1 MPVHKFPVLCIIPQ
15 ERKAFRCQCLLFQY
29 GIRGIIQLLIQP
41 DVKHRDPDLRNGHT
55 GSPKGD
61 GIQQVLFKIQL
72 HCLKQC
78 HLPRLRDI
86 PDIHLFQKQER
97 AGIPC
102 RTAKSI
108 LPAQG
113 TGQCHRRNI
122 SIPLAGSKL
131 PHKLISIVQLLALR
145 LVQASPRHIGTGIYI
160 VGSISHRQVLPL
172 LVNMVRLFFQ
182 HCRKQQDPS
191 DHVRA
196 DGKQRPVPQN
206 RIVILP
212 AGFQI
217 NPHGIQP
224 QNIIHCLRDHVRLL
238 HGFHRTCIRIGQFND
253 HFTFQLHHTPSIS
266 TGLQKPLIPALSAKY
281 TSKPLF
287 TVSFICMDSDSRK
300 PFTSRPPPMANLVV

>member
-1 MPVHKFPVLCIIPQ
+1 MSVHKFPVLCIIPQ
-15 ERKAFRCQCLLFQY
+15 KRKTFRCQCLFLQY
-29 GIRGIIQLLIQP
+29 GISGIIQLLIQP

-61 GIQQVLFKIQL
+61 GIQQVLFKIQF
-72 HCLKQC
+72 HCLKQR
-78 HLPRLRDI
+78 HLLRLRDI

-97 AGIPC
+97 SGIPC

-131 PHKLISIVQLLALR
+131 PHKFISIVQLLALR
-145 LVQASPRHIGTGIYI
+145 LVQTSPCHIGAGINI

-182 HCRKQQDPS
+182 HCRKQQDPA

-217 NPHGIQP
+217 NTHGIQP
-224 QNIIHCLRDHVRLL
+224 QNVIHCLRDHIRLL
-238 HGFHRTCIRIGQFND
+238 HGFHRTRIRIGQFND
-253 HFTFQLHHTPSIS
+253 HLTF
-266 TGLQKPLIPALSAKY
+266 
-281 TSKPLF
+281 
-287 TVSFICMDSDSRK
+287 
-300 PFTSRPPPMANLVV
+300 